1 MLRIRKIENCPRE
14 LFIKLEKKKKKKKK
28 KKKNYNNKKTNKK
41 IVR

>member
-14 LFIKLEKKKKKKKK
+14 LFIKLEKKK
-28 KKKNYNNKKTNKK
+28 NYNKKINKK

>member
-28 KKKNYNNKKTNKK
+28 KKF
-41 IVR
+41 

>member
-14 LFIKLEKKKKKKKK
+14 LFIKLEKKK
-28 KKKNYNNKKTNKK
+28 NYNNKKINKK

>member
-14 LFIKLEKKKKKKKK
+14 LFIKLEE

>member
-14 LFIKLEKKKKKKKK
+14 LFIKQK
-28 KKKNYNNKKTNKK
+28 KKKNYNNKKINKK

>member
-14 LFIKLEKKKKKKKK
+14 KKK

>member
-14 LFIKLEKKKKKKKK
+14 LFIKLEKKKK
-28 KKKNYNNKKTNKK
+28 NYNNKKIIKK

>member
-14 LFIKLEKKKKKKKK
+14 LFIKLEKKKKKK
-28 KKKNYNNKKTNKK
+28 NYNNKKTNKK

>member
-28 KKKNYNNKKTNKK
+28 NYNNKKNK
-41 IVR
+41 

>member
-14 LFIKLEKKKKKKKK
+14 LFIKLEKKKKK
-28 KKKNYNNKKTNKK
+28 NYNNKKTNKK

>member
-28 KKKNYNNKKTNKK
+28 KNYNNKKTNKK

>member
-14 LFIKLEKKKKKKKK
+14 LFIKLEKKKKKKK
-28 KKKNYNNKKTNKK
+28 NYNNKKTNKK